1 MSERPSWMIVGLG
14 NPGRQYARTRHNVGF
29 MVLDLL
35 RRELPPGTERK
46 RFDAQ
51 IIETSDALGRVILI
65 EPQTFMNRSGLA
77 VAPAARWYKV
87 RPERILVIHDE
98 LDLPFGQLRLR
109 PGGSSAGHNGITS
122 IIQQLGTEGFPRLR
136 IGVGRPEHGA
146 TIGYVLSRFQPE
158 EERLLPDLLAR
169 AADAARAWRR
179 EGIDVAMNQFNRRG
193 AIDVRD
199 EPADKRT

>member
-1 MSERPSWMIVGLG
+1 MSERLSWMIVGLG

-29 MVLDLL
+29 MALDLL
-35 RRELPPGTERK
+35 CRELPRGTERK
-46 RFDAQ
+46 RFDAR
-51 IIETSDALGRVILI
+51 IVETSDSLGRVVLL

-87 RPERILVIHDE
+87 PSERILVIHDE

-122 IIQQLGTEGFPRLR
+122 IIQQLGTERFPRLR

-158 EERLLPDLLAR
+158 EERLLPDVLAR
-169 AADAARAWRR
+169 AADAVRVWQRD
-179 EGIDVAMNQFNRRG
+179 GIDVAMNQFNRRG
-193 AIDVRD
+193 AIDATD
-199 EPADKRT
+199 ETGDNRT